1 MLDLVEKCRIMV
13 DSVASSKPLHKPVH
27 FFPNCRIKMKIAK
40 RSSVLILHIFKIW
53 KALFF

>member
-27 FFPNCRIKMKIAK
+27 FFPNCQIKMKIAK
-40 RSSVLILHIFKIW
+40 RSSVLILHIFKI
-53 KALFF
+53 